1 MQLQLTALL
10 CLLAST
16 ATATDFEREIA
27 PLLVRRC
34 VECHDK
40 ATASGGLVL
49 STALGLRTGGNSGAV
64 FTPGQSDESLL
75 LQRIGDGEMP
85 PESRGQSQKLPGEEI
100 ELLRRWLKDGATW
113 PEGRTLDLYEAT
125 SDVRAGRDF
134 WSLQPLVRPDVP
146 VVAES
151 ASAAK
156 MHPIDAFIRDRLQ
169 QESMVSAP
177 RADARTLIRRLYVD
191 LIGLPPSFEEV
202 ETFAAD
208 PSETAWQV
216 LIDKLLDSPQYGERW
231 ARYWLD
237 VVRFAETCGYE
248 RDQVKPNA
256 WKYRDWVIN
265 SFNTDMPFDEFIVK
279 QLAGDELPDRT
290 KNDVIATGF
299 LMLGTWND
307 EPNDDADYQY
317 DRLEDLV
324 HATSSAFLGL
334 TVKCA
339 RCHEHKFDPIPQL
352 DYYRVASA
360 FWAGP
365 IAARDRRLI
374 GGPSAEELG
383 FDDVLGWTDLGREPR
398 PLHVLRAGNRHA
410 PMEETRP
417 ASLTA
422 VPELFNEF
430 DAPPDNAKTTH
441 RRLQLARWIASE
453 HNPLT
458 ARVFVNRL
466 WQHHFGKGLV
476 RSPNNFGFRGERP
489 THPELLDWLASE
501 FVAGGWTSKRIHR
514 LILTS
519 DSWRQSSLHPQA
531 ETYSQRDASNQ
542 LWWRAERRRL
552 DAEALRDSMLAAS
565 GEIDLRVG
573 GSSFKPTIEPAAL
586 EALSRRSSAYE
597 ASPPDEQRRRSVYI
611 FAKRHLLPPLLTT
624 FDFADTTLP
633 CGERNVTTVAP
644 QALALLNN
652 EFPHGRSIAL
662 ARRAIAAATEAEA
675 ANALDSQLTAAWRFT
690 LGREPAPVELQLARE
705 HVQRQHRR
713 FENFDPPE
721 KPSRADVW
729 RRADAEIVREG
740 LVLHLRADSGV
751 TAGKDETVSAWQ
763 DLSGAGHHATQSVA
777 GQRPRLVKSAIGE
790 HPALLFDG
798 SRGFLHIAGSVLSD
812 DECSIF
818 AVATDVGPPGHRE
831 IISNWSG
838 RDGNSGTS
846 MFLGLTSE
854 NTVRFSDSFGSAG
867 NIVDRRKPF
876 LITAVNSPEHT
887 VVFQSA
893 TELASL
899 RTRLPQRR
907 LDTPWVVGQQGNI
920 DGEYWHG
927 LIAEILV
934 YDRAIS
940 AEERLKV
947 WSCLLDRYQLPS
959 FVDVPAEPDPET
971 ESPATLA
978 LASLCHVLLNSNEFI
993 YVD

>member
-1 MQLQLTALL
+1 MRHLTATLSLL

-16 ATATDFEREIA
+16 AAATDFEREIA

-34 VECHDK
+34 VECHDEAK
-40 ATASGGLVL
+40 ASGGLVL
-49 STALGLRTGGNSGAV
+49 TTSAGLRKGGDSGA
-64 FTPGQSDESLL
+64 TINSEQPEESLL
-75 LQRIGDGEMP
+75 LQRVHDGEMP
-85 PESRGQSQKLPGEEI
+85 PESRGESQKLPDAEI
-100 ELLRRWLKDGATW
+100 EILGRWLKGGANW

-134 WSLQPLVRPDVP
+134 WSLQPVVPPDVP
-146 VVAES
+146 LFGE
-151 ASAAK
+151 ASSPK
-156 MHPIDAFIRDRLQ
+156 PHPIDAFIRAKLK
-169 QESMVSAP
+169 QEGMSSAS
-177 RADARTLIRRLYVD
+177 RADARTLIRRLYFD

-202 ETFAAD
+202 EAFAAD
-208 PSETAWQV
+208 PSDAAWQAA
-216 LIDKLLDSPQYGERW
+216 IDKLLDSPQYGERW
-231 ARYWLD
+231 GRYWLD

-265 SFNTDMPFDEFIVK
+265 AFNSDMPFNEFAVK
-279 QLAGDELPDRT
+279 QLAGDELPNRT
-290 KNDVIATGF
+290 KDDVIATGF

-307 EPNDDADYQY
+307 EPNDNADYQY

-339 RCHEHKFDPIPQL
+339 RCHEHKFDPIPQV

-365 IAARDRRLI
+365 IAARDRKLI

-383 FDDVLGWTDLGREPR
+383 FDDVLGWTDLSREPR

-410 PMEETRP
+410 PLEEVRP

-422 VPELFNEF
+422 VPELFANFEAPAA
-430 DAPPDNAKTTH
+430 DATTTH
-441 RRLQLARWIASE
+441 RRLQLARWIADE
-453 HNPLT
+453 RNPLT

-489 THPELLDWLASE
+489 THPKLLDWLTAE
-501 FVAGGWTSKRIHR
+501 FVSGGWTSKRIHR

-519 DSWRQSSLHPQA
+519 ETWRQSSLHPQA
-531 ETYSQRDASNQ
+531 ESYSQRDFNNQ

-573 GSSFKPTIEPAAL
+573 GPGFNPTIEQAAL
-586 EALSRRSSAYE
+586 EGLSRKSSAYQ

-611 FAKRHLLPPLLTT
+611 FAKRHLLPPLMTT

-652 EFPHGRSIAL
+652 EFPHGRSTAL
-662 ARRAIAAATEAEA
+662 AKRVIAATRD
-675 ANALDSQLTAAWRFT
+675 NLDAQLAAAWRFA
-690 LGREPAPVELQLARE
+690 LNREPAAAELQIARE
-705 HVQRQHRR
+705 HVKRQQHR
-713 FENFDPPE
+713 FENPEPVE
-721 KPSRADVW
+721 KPA
-729 RRADAEIVREG
+729 RADAWRKPNAQIIRDG

-751 TAGKDETVSAWQ
+751 TADDAGNVSAWQ
-763 DLSGAGHHATQSVA
+763 DLSGAGHHSTQPIA
-777 GQRPRLVKSAIGE
+777 EQRPKLVRSAIANR
-790 HPALLFDG
+790 PALLLDG
-798 SRGFLHIAGSVLSD
+798 QRRFLHVAGKVLSN

-818 AVATDVGPPGHRE
+818 AVVTDTGPPGHRE

-838 RDGNSGTS
+838 RDGNYGTS
-846 MFLGLTSE
+846 MFLGLTAE
-854 NTVRFSDSFGSAG
+854 NTIRFTDSFVAAG
-867 NIVDRRKPF
+867 RVVDRQKPF
-876 LITAVNSPEHT
+876 LITAINSREHAS
-887 VVFQSA
+887 VFQSA

-899 RTRLPQRR
+899 GTRLPPRR

-920 DGEYWHG
+920 DGEYWNG
-927 LIAEILV
+927 LVAEILV
-934 YDRAIS
+934 YDRALTDP
-940 AEERLKV
+940 ERQQV
-947 WSCLLDRYQLPS
+947 WSHLLDRYQLPS
-959 FVDVPAEPDPET
+959 FVDIPTEPEPEIA
-971 ESPATLA
+971 SPATLA

>member
-1 MQLQLTALL
+1 MRLRLTALL
-10 CLLAST
+10 CLLTST
-16 ATATDFEREIA
+16 ATATDFERDIA

-34 VECHDK
+34 VECHDGAK
-40 ATASGGLVL
+40 ASGGLVL
-49 STALGLRTGGNSGAV
+49 TTVAGLRAGGDSGAAIN
-64 FTPGQSDESLL
+64 PDQPDESLL
-75 LQRIGDGEMP
+75 LQRVRDGEMP
-85 PESRGQSQKLPGEEI
+85 PESRGQSQKLPDDEI
-100 ELLRRWLKDGATW
+100 EMLQRWLSDGAKW
-113 PEGRTLDLYEAT
+113 PDGRTLALYEAT

-134 WSLQPLVRPDVP
+134 WSLHPVVRPEVP
-146 VVAES
+146 VPGEATS
-151 ASAAK
+151 LK
-156 MHPIDAFIRDRLQ
+156 LHPVDAFIRQRLN
-169 QESMVSAP
+169 QENMVPAP
-177 RADARTLIRRLYVD
+177 RADARTLIRRLYFD
-191 LIGLPPSFEEV
+191 LTGLPPSFEDV
-202 ETFAAD
+202 EAFAAD
-208 PSETAWQV
+208 PSDVAWRQ

-265 SFNTDMPFDEFIVK
+265 AFNSDMPFDEFVVK
-279 QLAGDELPDRT
+279 QLAGDELPNRT
-290 KNDVIATGF
+290 KDDVIATGF

-339 RCHEHKFDPIPQL
+339 RCHEHKFDPIPQV

-360 FWAGP
+360 FWPGP
-365 IAARDRRLI
+365 IAARDRKLI
-374 GGPSAEELG
+374 GGPTAEELG

-410 PMEETRP
+410 PLEEVRP

-422 VPELFNEF
+422 VPDLFDEF
-430 DAPPDNAKTTH
+430 DAPTADARTTH
-441 RRLQLARWIASE
+441 RRLHLARWIADE
-453 HNPLT
+453 RNPLT

-489 THPELLDWLASE
+489 THPKLLDWLTAE
-501 FVAGGWTSKRIHR
+501 FVSGGWTSKRIHR

-519 DSWRQSSLHPQA
+519 ETWRQASLHPQA
-531 ETYSQRDASNQ
+531 EAYAQHDFSNQ

-565 GEIDLRVG
+565 GEIDLRIG
-573 GSSFKPTIEPAAL
+573 GPGFNPTIEQAAL
-586 EALSRRSSAYE
+586 EGLSRKSSAYE

-611 FAKRHLLPPLLTT
+611 FAKRHLLPPLMTT

-652 EFPHGRSIAL
+652 EFPYGRSTAL
-662 ARRAIAAATEAEA
+662 ARRVIAVAGNDLE
-675 ANALDSQLTAAWRFT
+675 SQLTTAWQFALNREPST
-690 LGREPAPVELQLARE
+690 AEMQLGREHVER
-705 HVQRQHRR
+705 QRRR
-713 FENFDPPE
+713 FENPEPLE
-721 KPSRADVW
+721 KPA
-729 RRADAEIVREG
+729 RADAWRKPNTEIIRDG

-751 TAGKDETVSAWQ
+751 TTDEAGNVSAWQ
-763 DLSGAGHHATQSVA
+763 DLSGAGHH
-777 GQRPRLVKSAIGE
+777 SAQPIGE
-790 HPALLFDG
+790 HRPKLVRSAIAGRPALLLDG
-798 SRGFLHIAGSVLSD
+798 ERRFLHVAGKLLSN

-818 AVATDVGPPGHRE
+818 AVVTDAGPPGHRE
-831 IISNWSG
+831 VISNWSG
-838 RDGNSGTS
+838 RDGNYGTS
-846 MFLGLTSE
+846 MFLGLTAE
-854 NTVRFSDSFGSAG
+854 NTVRFTDSFSSAG
-867 NIVDRRKPF
+867 KVVERHKPF
-876 LITAVNSPEHT
+876 LITAINSREHT
-887 VVFQSA
+887 SVFQSA

-899 RTRLPQRR
+899 DTRLPARR

-927 LIAEILV
+927 LIAEVLV
-934 YDRAIS
+934 YDRALTDS
-940 AEERLKV
+940 ERRQV
-947 WSCLLDRYQLPS
+947 WSHLLDLYQLPS
-959 FVDVPAEPDPET
+959 FVDVPDGPVPQT
-971 ESPATLA
+971 ESPASLA